1 MTWVIRANCAGHRPR
16 HGRLKFARQPPR
28 GRAGPGK
35 TARVDLGS
43 GRNVEGPKRE
53 RTLAKLHALRA
64 HLSILVAAA
73 ALVLGPAPVDAA
85 PKPGVRLRILNVNIF
100 YGGDEID
107 LASGKWCH
115 RSDGCP
121 ENLARM
127 IDAIQAAAPDVVA
140 LEEGEHST
148 RVIADALGFHAS
160 ERMQIATRYPL
171 IDPPG
176 GDGVYVFAEVAPGRV
191 VALMNV
197 HLPADPY
204 GPYLV
209 RDGATLEE
217 VLALENGLRV
227 PALARQLAALPGLLA
242 QQIPTFLAGD
252 FNSPSHLDWT
262 PAVAAVRSEV
272 RYPVEWPV
280 SFVLTTAGFRDSYRE
295 VHADPVAVPGFT
307 WTPGSL
313 EGVAN
318 EVHDRID
325 GVLAAGDAVAVDSSV
340 VGEVGGPDV
349 GIEIVDYPTDHRG
362 VVASFD
368 VVPTVPPIFV
378 AVGSRRVFV
387 GDPLSA
393 AFHAPGRSGERV
405 AIAPAGGGG
414 AEALVA
420 LPTGA
425 RNPTDGS
432 LVFATGGLA
441 PGVYDALLLDAR
453 GSVLSRTRF
462 WLYAVGTEPSV
473 ATSKA
478 VYAGGEPIVVSWKA
492 APGMRWDWLGI
503 FAPGEVD
510 GNPNATTCNAS
521 TCGNGRYL
529 LYEYT
534 RTAIEGSTHFGPDSP
549 VGWSTWPLQPGNY
562 EIRLL
567 LDDGYRSLASS
578 SPFKVVNP

>member
-1 MTWVIRANCAGHRPR
+1 MP
-16 HGRLKFARQPPR
+16 
-28 GRAGPGK
+28 
-35 TARVDLGS
+35 
-43 GRNVEGPKRE
+43 
-53 RTLAKLHALRA
+53 KLHALRA
-64 HLSILVAAA
+64 HVSVLVAAA
-73 ALVLGPAPVDAA
+73 ALALGPTTADAA
-85 PKPGVRLRILNVNIF
+85 PKRGVRLRILNVNIF
-100 YGGDEID
+100 YGGDEIS
-107 LASGKWCH
+107 ATSGKWCH

-127 IDAIQAAAPDVVA
+127 IDAIQAAAPDIVA
-140 LEEGEHST
+140 LEEGEHNT

-160 ERMQIATRYPL
+160 ERMQIASRYPL

-176 GDGVYVFAEVAPGRV
+176 GDGVYVFAEVAPGRI

-227 PALARQLAALPGLLA
+227 PALAPQLAALPGLLA
-242 QQIPTFLAGD
+242 QRIPTFLTGD

-262 PAVAAVRSEV
+262 PEVAALRGEV
-272 RYPVEWPV
+272 RYPVDWPV
-280 SFVLTTAGFRDSYRE
+280 GLVVATAGFRDSYRE
-295 VHADPVAVPGFT
+295 VHPDPIAVPGFT
-307 WTPGSL
+307 WTPGGL
-313 EGVAN
+313 ESVED

-325 GVLAAGDAVAVDSSV
+325 WVLAAGDAVAVDSSV
-340 VGEVGGPDV
+340 LGEVGGPDV

-362 VVASFD
+362 VVTSFD
-368 VVPTVPPIFV
+368 VVAAVPPIFV

-405 AIAPAGGGG
+405 AIAPAGGG
-414 AEALVA
+414 AAQALVA

-425 RNPTDGS
+425 GNPTDGS
-432 LVFATGGLA
+432 LVVATGGLA
-441 PGVYDALLLDAR
+441 PGSYDALLLDAR
-453 GSVLSRTRF
+453 GSVLSRSRF

-473 ATSKA
+473 ATSQA
-478 VYAGGEPIVVSWKA
+478 VYTSGEPIVVSWKA
-492 APGMRWDWLGI
+492 APGMRWDWLAI

-510 GNPNATTCNAS
+510 GNPHATTCNAS
-521 TCGNGRYL
+521 ACGNGHYL

-534 RTAIEGSTHFGPDSP
+534 RTAIEGSTRFGPDSP
-549 VGWSTWPLQPGNY
+549 VGSSTWPLQPGNY

-578 SPFKVVNP
+578 APFKVVKP

>member
-1 MTWVIRANCAGHRPR
+1 M
-16 HGRLKFARQPPR
+16 
-28 GRAGPGK
+28 
-35 TARVDLGS
+35 
-43 GRNVEGPKRE
+43 
-53 RTLAKLHALRA
+53 KLRALRA
-64 HLSILVAAA
+64 HGSLLVAAA
-73 ALVLGPAPVDAA
+73 ALALGPATADAV
-85 PKPGVRLRILNVNIF
+85 PKPGVRLRILNVNLF
-100 YGGDEID
+100 YGGDEISA
-107 LASGKWCH
+107 ASGKWCH

-140 LEEGEHST
+140 LEEGEHNT
-148 RVIADALGFHAS
+148 RAIADALGFHAS
-160 ERMQIATRYPL
+160 ERMQIASRYPL

-217 VLALENGLRV
+217 VLALENALRV

-242 QQIPTFLAGD
+242 QGIPAFLSGD

-272 RYPVEWPV
+272 RYPVDWPV
-280 SFVLTTAGFRDSYRE
+280 GRVLASAGFRDSYRE
-295 VHADPVAVPGFT
+295 VHPDPVAVPGFT

-313 EGVAN
+313 EGVEN

-325 GVLAAGDAVAVDSSV
+325 WVLAAGDAVAADSSV
-340 VGEVGGPDV
+340 LGEAGGPDV

-362 VVASFD
+362 VVTSFD
-368 VVPTVPPIFV
+368 VVPAVPPIFV
-378 AVGSRRVFV
+378 AVGNRRVFV
-387 GDPLSA
+387 GDPLSV
-393 AFHAPGRSGERV
+393 AFHAPGHRGERL

-414 AEALVA
+414 AEARVA

-425 RNPTDGS
+425 QNPTEGS
-432 LVFATGGLA
+432 LVFATDGLA
-441 PGVYDALLLDAR
+441 PGSYDALLLDAR
-453 GSVLSRTRF
+453 GRVLSRSRF
-462 WLYAVGTEPSV
+462 WLYAAGTEPSV

-478 VYAGGEPIVVSWKA
+478 LYASGEPIVVSWQA

-503 FAPGEVD
+503 FAPGEGD

-534 RTAIEGSTHFGPDSP
+534 RTEIEGSARFGPDSL
-549 VGWSTWPLQPGNY
+549 VGVSTWPLQAGNY

-578 SPFKVVNP
+578 APFKVVNP